1 MTNIKQKD
9 VTSLSLAETFNPT
22 DSYCI
27 PMYQRNYAWGDG
39 EIDLLITDMID
50 SFERDKN
57 KNYYIGTLV
66 VHKATERSQTDQVVY
81 EVIDGQQRLTTLTLL
96 MIYLKQTETIEL
108 GNFDRINLTFAN
120 RKNSNNTLQHLFEHG
135 NKQHAESLDSGI
147 LHGYKCIDG
156 NKKLKEYIESKQEE
170 FLNFI
175 SNKIILIRVCV
186 PEDTDLNHYFEIMN
200 TRGEQLEKHEII
212 KAELMGKLKNED
224 DRHCFHKIWEA
235 CSNMERYVQLGF
247 NTKERKEIFGEDWNR
262 LPENFAE
269 TKGKINPQNSGSDT
283 KENSI
288 YELINP
294 QESSNK
300 TTNNEAKDE
309 SIRFSTVVN
318 FEPED
323 KSTRFSTVVNF
334 ENFLL
339 HVLNVFLIN
348 KKLKV
353 EPLDDKKLIESFS
366 SLTAEEEI
374 KNFADT
380 LLKCRFLYDKFVI
393 KHETTQEGEKWS
405 LKKITD
411 YGKNKGFSYTN
422 TFAQDDGDKKTNK
435 SILMLLSALH
445 VSYPSQAYKHWLN
458 AVLLWLYQQSEVKEI
473 DGSSYIDYLESL
485 ARNLVFGRY
494 LSENSLEYD
503 QIVKSEQP
511 QEAIS
516 VIKEE
521 KLSYGSIKHNFVF
534 NFLDYLLWKES
545 SNYKSSN
552 SNFEKILPTGINTEK
567 IIKKIQDFE
576 FTFRSSVE
584 HYYPQNPTNPTNENT
599 WKNED
604 LDNFGNLCLISHSQN
619 SKLSNHLPEA
629 KKEHYNN
636 KKLDS
641 IKQAIM
647 MEYADWTTKEVYEHH
662 EKMLAV
668 LQAAKPKTSR

>member
-147 LHGYKCIDG
+147 LHGYKCIDR
-156 NKKLKEYIESKQEE
+156 NKELEGFIESKKEK
-170 FLNFI
+170 FI
-175 SNKIILIRVCV
+175 SFIRNKIILIRVCV

-247 NTKERKEIFGEDWNR
+247 NTEEREKIFGKGWNQ
-262 LPENFAE
+262 LPKDFAE
-269 TKGKINPQNSGSDT
+269 TKGKITPKNSGNNTNVST
-283 KENSI
+283 SEEHSI
-288 YELINP
+288 AYIITHQKPTGEAIN
-294 QESSNK
+294 
-300 TTNNEAKDE
+300 DE
-309 SIRFSTVVN
+309 FK
-318 FEPED
+318 D

-348 KKLKV
+348 KKLKA

-366 SLTAEEEI
+366 SLTAEKEI

-411 YGKNKGFSYTN
+411 YGKTTSFSYTN
-422 TFAQDDGDKKTNK
+422 TFAQDDADKKNK

-458 AVLLWLYQQSEVKEI
+458 AVLLWLYQQSEVK
-473 DGSSYIDYLESL
+473 SSDYISYLETL
-485 ARNLVFGRY
+485 AKNLVFGRY
-494 LSENSLEYD
+494 LSETPLDYE
-503 QIVKSEQP
+503 QIVKSEQH
-511 QEAIS
+511 QNVTSA
-516 VIKEE
+516 IKEE
-521 KLSYGSIKHNFVF
+521 KLRYGAIEHNFVF
-534 NFLDYLLWKES
+534 NFLDYLLWKEP
-545 SNYKSSN
+545 
-552 SNFEKILPTGINTEK
+552 SNFTNILPTGINAKNTEK
-567 IIKKIQDFE
+567 IINKIRDFE

-584 HYYPQNPTNPTNENT
+584 HYYPQHPMGEDT
-599 WKNED
+599 WED
-604 LDNFGNLCLISHSQN
+604 SALNSFGNLCLISHSQN

-647 MEYADWTTKEVYEHH
+647 MEYADWTTKEMYEHH

-668 LQAAKPKTSR
+668 LRKEATEPKTSQ